1 MELRYHP
8 SDIEAGCDEAG
19 RGCLAGPVYAAA
31 VIVPQEGFSGP
42 VADSKQM
49 SPEKREQ
56 SRRIIQEEA
65 QDWAVASVDPEG
77 IDRMNILQASFEAM
91 HRALDQL
98 RLRPDRLLVDG
109 NRFRPYGRIPYHCF
123 VKGDGAYLSI
133 AAASILAK
141 THRDE
146 RMRML
151 AEEHPAYAWERNKG
165 YPTPEHRQ
173 ALMEYGVTPW
183 HRKKFVQ
190 GMQLPLGELDTGK
203 EGTPGGLGS

>member
-1 MELRYHP
+1 MELHYYP

-31 VIVPQEGFSGP
+31 VIVPSEGFSGP

-56 SRRIIQEEA
+56 SRRIIEEEA

>member
-31 VIVPQEGFSGP
+31 VIVPPEGFSGP

-56 SRRIIQEEA
+56 SRRIIEEEA
-65 QDWAVASVDPEG
+65 RDWAVASVDPEG

-173 ALMEYGVTPW
+173 ALMEHGVTPW

-190 GMQLPLGELDTGK
+190 GMQLPLGEMEGGK
-203 EGTPGGLGS
+203 EGTPGSLRS